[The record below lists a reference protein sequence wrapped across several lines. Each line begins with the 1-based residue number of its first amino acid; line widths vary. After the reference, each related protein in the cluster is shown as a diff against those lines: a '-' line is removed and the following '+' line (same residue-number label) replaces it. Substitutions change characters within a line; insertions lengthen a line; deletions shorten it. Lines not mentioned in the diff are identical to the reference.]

1 MRCSDA
7 NIIYGAIIDE
17 NLGDELVITVIAT
30 GFKGNV
36 PGQPE
41 KEEETNPFFKLF
53 KWNGDLSS
61 TQSAPSY
68 NQAPPQP
75 APSYTPPSPGHLNRR
90 RHLIYSARL
99 AKTTG

>member
-1 MRCSDA
+1 MR
-7 NIIYGAIIDE
+7 
-17 NLGDELVITVIAT
+17 LVITVIAT

-41 KEEETNPFFKLF
+41 KEEETNPFSSFL
-53 KWNGDLSS
+53 NGMGNLSS

-75 APSYTPPSPGHLNRR
+75 APSYTPPSPTFEPAPSSNLFSKVGEDDGIDVPVFLRR
-90 RHLIYSARL
+90 
-99 AKTTG
+99 KDK